1 MSAERGTVQK
11 VEAGWAWVKTKRS
24 SACSS
29 CASRHHC
36 LTQGSDQMVVK
47 AQNSAQAQ
55 KGDEVELYLST
66 KTKLKSTAIV
76 YLIPVYEPITG
87 NGSVYVSGIGSIRF
101 SDALSG
107 EPNGFQTDADP
118 TCKTGGHERPINANQ
133 EDLTYDQSTSI
144 SISGRSRSAEFIK
157 REWIAIPKNRN
168 RIFREK

>member
-47 AQNSAQAQ
+47 AQNSARAK

-76 YLIPVYEPITG
+76 YLIPVFGIFVGAFSANPLSAVIGLNPSLGMALFTLTG
-87 NGSVYVSGIGSIRF
+87 LVLSVFLMRYLANRMDSKQ
-101 SDALSG
+101 ALTPLVKRVVMS
-107 EPNGFQTDADP
+107 A
-118 TCKTGGHERPINANQ
+118 R
-133 EDLTYDQSTSI
+133 STP
-144 SISGRSRSAEFIK
+144 IK
-157 REWIAIPKNRN
+157 RI
-168 RIFREK
+168 